1 MAIRF
6 PSERRGPVIAAI
18 RDYFETELDE
28 PIGDLKATLLFE
40 FMLAEIGPTV
50 YNQAIADAQAWMQER
65 VTDLDVNLYE
75 PETTGKT
82 PQAET
87 DPRES

>member
-6 PSERRGPVIAAI
+6 PSERRAEVVTAI
-18 RDYFETELDE
+18 RNYFETELDE

-40 FMLAEIGPTV
+40 FVLGKIGPTV

-65 VTDLDVNLYE
+65 VTDLDVNLYA
-75 PETTGKT
+75 PESTGRT
-82 PQAET
+82 SVDHQ
-87 DPRES
+87 

>member
-6 PSERRGPVIAAI
+6 PSERRAEVVTAI
-18 RDYFETELDE
+18 RNYFETELDE

-40 FMLAEIGPTV
+40 FLLGEIGPTV

-65 VTDLDVNLYE
+65 VTDLDVNLYA
-75 PETTGKT
+75 PESTGRT
-82 PQAET
+82 SVDHQ
-87 DPRES
+87 

>member
-6 PSERRGPVIAAI
+6 PSERRDAVIAALQN
-18 RDYFETELDE
+18 YFETELDE

-40 FMLAEIGPTV
+40 FLLAEIGPSV

-65 VTDLDVNLYE
+65 VTDLDVNLYA
-75 PETTGKT
+75 PESTGKSTTG
-82 PQAET
+82 
-87 DPRES
+87 